1 MNKWKYALTLAIAQ
15 ILQAT
20 VLSRLPVYSAQINL
34 VLTVVVVISI
44 LYGEKWGAYTGL
56 GLGLLGDIIFAD
68 VLGIRA
74 LSYFLIGT
82 FVGTVMKNTSR
93 NRAAGALVTFAGTF
107 FHRFFCWGVA
117 LLLRRPISVT
127 WYFIVPLLLEAVLNA
142 ILFLAVLF
150 CIKQFLKPQ
159 TVHKYSGY

>member
-1 MNKWKYALTLAIAQ
+1 MNKWKYALTLVVTQ

-20 VLSRLPVYSAQINL
+20 LLSRLPIYSAQSNL
-34 VLTVVVVISI
+34 VLAVVVAISI

-93 NRAAGALVTFAGTF
+93 NRMAGVAVTFAATF
-107 FHRFFCWGVA
+107 FHRFFCWAIA
-117 LLLRRPISVT
+117 LLLRRSISVT
-127 WYFIVPLLLEAVLNA
+127 WYFVVPLLLEAVLNA
-142 ILFLAVLF
+142 VLFLAVLF
-150 CIKQFLKPQ
+150 CIMQFLKPQ